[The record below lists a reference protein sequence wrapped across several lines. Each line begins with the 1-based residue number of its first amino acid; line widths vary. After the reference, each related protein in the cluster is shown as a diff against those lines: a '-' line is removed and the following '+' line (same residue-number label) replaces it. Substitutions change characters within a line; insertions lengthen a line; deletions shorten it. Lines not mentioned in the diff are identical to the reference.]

1 MVGKYDV
8 SHCGDCGSCG
18 SDCTDCCTGA
28 MPSIMRVTFSG
39 VTGVY
44 CCTAINTSYD
54 LERVNDTCSWG
65 GSIFGVGI
73 ESISVGI
80 VKTGDIC
87 TLSVY
92 AQIHACSGGFA
103 LNIFTATEDYTALD
117 CCEFDETLPLVYS
130 GPDGCNVTS
139 GVVRVQG
146 ICLVECDECNDNEGP
161 AEFQLNVS
169 GWGDGSFCSDC
180 DEALNGT
187 FVLFQLGPGCTW
199 ISNYF
204 TFCGDAFCHWQL
216 ALNSGVLTVS
226 LVNGIGAQLWK
237 WTWTHDGDCLNWTSV
252 ALTHSYSDPTY
263 SGYCF
268 GVGAVDVTAL

>member
-1 MVGKYDV
+1 MSGIT
-8 SHCGDCGSCG
+8 G
-18 SDCTDCCTGA
+18 TECCDGTNG
-28 MPSIMRVTFSG
+28 T
-39 VTGVY
+39 
-44 CCTAINTSYD
+44 YD
-54 LERVNDTCSWG
+54 LKNTGNCTWVRLLQPLTSISLVKDGDTCTM
-65 GSIFGVGI
+65 SIFIRDLACNAVGFNYF
-73 ESISVGI
+73 
-80 VKTGDIC
+80 
-87 TLSVY
+87 Y
-92 AQIHACSGGFA
+92 ATIT
-103 LNIFTATEDYTALD
+103 FTAGN
-117 CCEFDETLPLVYS
+117 CCDLDETVAIDSVLGEDSCNIS
-130 GPDGCNVTS
+130 GAT
-139 GVVRVQG
+139 VRVQA
-146 ICLVECDECNDNEGP
+146 ICTVECDECNDNEGP